1 MRSSSISHQNATLP
15 VAFDTPATGPR
26 SVENGD
32 VSYSKILVPL
42 DGSSLAERVLPYVRA
57 LGIAYGTPVELLRV
71 FGPAPQGLADPA
83 HGLYQHQIDASL
95 HADARDYLDS
105 VKRSIDGPELTVT
118 STVEEGDPA
127 SWIVDKAEKELGTII
142 AMSTHGRSGI
152 ARSLLG
158 SVTDKVMHATNSP
171 LMVVGSRDE
180 QVPVFE
186 VEFKQVIV
194 PLDGSKLAESVLP
207 HVITLAKSLNLTALL
222 VKVTCRREEA
232 ESKDYL
238 LEVGEK
244 LHQQGVSSI
253 ENVTLHGSPP
263 EAIVDIGRQIQN
275 SLVAMTTHGRS
286 GIKRWLLGSVTDRV
300 VKESGDPVL
309 IVRPYS

>member
-1 MRSSSISHQNATLP
+1 MRSPLVSHRKATPSLT
-15 VAFDTPATGPR
+15 FETPATGLK
-26 SVENGD
+26 SEQNGD

-42 DGSSLAERVLPYVRA
+42 DGSSLAERVLPYVHA
-57 LGIAYGTPVELLRV
+57 LGNAYGIPVELLRV
-71 FGPAPQGLADPA
+71 FGPASEQLAAPA
-83 HGLYQHQIDASL
+83 RGLYQHQIDASL
-95 HADARDYLDS
+95 SDDAYDYLDS
-105 VKRSIDGPELTVT
+105 VKRSMDCPELTVT
-118 STVEEGDPA
+118 CTVEGGDPA
-127 SWIVDKAEKELGTII
+127 SWLVDRAEKEPGTFV

-158 SVTDKVMHATNSP
+158 SVTDNVMHATDSP
-171 LMVVGSRDE
+171 LLVVRSREE
-180 QVPVFE
+180 QIPVFE
-186 VEFKQVIV
+186 VELKQVIV

-207 HVITLAKSLNLTALL
+207 HVVTLAKTLRLTAVL
-222 VKVTCRREEA
+222 VRVTCRREEA
-232 ESKDYL
+232 ESRDYL
-238 LEVGEK
+238 LEVGER
-244 LHQQGVSSI
+244 LHRKGVSSI
-253 ENVTLHGSPP
+253 ENVTLHGGPS